1 MFGGLR
7 FAFAILCAFF
17 AAQFCKAA
25 QVYLWRQSYDEDT
38 GKSLE
43 IAARHFEAVNFLQAK
58 ISFGGGN
65 KPRLAL
71 ISINADYLRGLKVKK
86 IACIRI
92 SGLSA
97 SEKEYAALAPKIS
110 KIVRFCAFKAAESIG
125 IDEIQIDFDCPESK
139 LGFYALWLEEIRAV
153 LPKNLFLSITAVPSQ
168 MNAKNF
174 EKALKYC
181 DYFTLQIHNIAN
193 YGGGLEIF
201 DFENALSEIRRADK
215 FGKKFM
221 VALPTYSHFVEIG
234 ENGKLSKV
242 LSENF
247 AGVSERASLRTKKI
261 SSNPLEVEKLSL
273 SIKELELK
281 NFCGEIYFR
290 LPCGNEISNWSLE
303 TLLSLAKREKLKLSH
318 RVFTAEAGN
327 VCDVFLENTG
337 NVDLCAPFEAFCKI
351 ENAKYCEGVGGFV
364 FNGRTDGGVI
374 LKNGDDLTFKLK
386 PNKKIKI
393 GWIKK

>member
-1 MFGGLR
+1 MSGGLKIAFWAVCALFVAR
-7 FAFAILCAFF
+7 FCG
-17 AAQFCKAA
+17 AA

-38 GKSLE
+38 RKSLE
-43 IAARHFEAVNFLQAK
+43 VAAWHFDAVNFLQAK
-58 ISFGGGN
+58 ISFDGDK

-71 ISINADYLRGLKVKK
+71 LPINTDYLRALKTKK
-86 IACIRI
+86 IACVRI
-92 SGLSA
+92 LGLLA

-110 KIVRFCAFKAAESIG
+110 KIIRFCALKAAEDIG

-139 LGFYALWLEEIRAV
+139 LGSYALWLKAIRADLLEN
-153 LPKNLFLSITAVPSQ
+153 LPLSITAVPSQ

-174 EKALKYC
+174 KKVLEHC
-181 DYFTLQIHNIAN
+181 DYFTLQVHNIAN
-193 YGGGLEIF
+193 FGGELKIF
-201 DFENALSEIRRADK
+201 DFENALSEVCCADK

-221 VALPTYSHFVEIG
+221 VALSTYSHFVEFDGKG
-234 ENGKLSKV
+234 EISKI

-247 AGVSERASLRTKKI
+247 AGVAEVASLRTKKI
-261 SSNPLEVEKLSL
+261 SSDPLEVEKLSA
-273 SIKELELK
+273 SINDLKLK

-303 TLLSLAKREKLKLSH
+303 TLLSLVKGEKLNSSH
-318 RVFTAEAGN
+318 RVFSMESRG
-327 VCDVFLENTG
+327 VCEIYLENTG

-351 ENAKYCEGVGGFV
+351 ENVKYCEGVNGFV
-364 FNGRTDGGVI
+364 FKGRSESGLFFKSGE
-374 LKNGDDLTFKLK
+374 DLTFKLR